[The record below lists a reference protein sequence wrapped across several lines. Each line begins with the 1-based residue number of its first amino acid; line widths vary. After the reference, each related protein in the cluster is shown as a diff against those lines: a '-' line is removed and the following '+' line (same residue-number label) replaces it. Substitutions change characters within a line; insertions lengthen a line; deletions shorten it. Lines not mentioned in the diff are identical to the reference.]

1 MLRAL
6 HDPKQSEMTPPEKPR
21 MLWRLRGVSE
31 GFIAKH
37 IDHTG
42 FTWVLKDKPES
53 NGATILSTKT

>member
-1 MLRAL
+1 
-6 HDPKQSEMTPPEKPR
+6 

-42 FTWVLKDKPES
+42 FIWVLKDKPES